1 MKKIF
6 SYIFLLLLLFELT
19 TLYNNIYKIQVG
31 LFNQKDSK
39 NTSKIIDNIFYN
51 RIYLNLSIGTPNQ
64 IMPFELDITT
74 QTFSVSDK
82 AFNKNQS
89 LTYEQISK
97 SEVFFDYDDVT
108 LGYHSKDILNLNNFN
123 NNYFSKKINF
133 ILGTKYQIDKN
144 ENMGIIGLSI
154 SKRGHSGVYTFF
166 QSLKKEEIINSSIW
180 TIKYN
185 KNLNLF
191 DLIYYNKQKD
201 NIIGEFIF
209 GDEPHNYE
217 SDKNKYN
224 QKNYYITPA
233 LSNKGTI
240 YWDIEFNNIY
250 LTFNK
255 DKYNR
260 VSFSGEKYAEI
271 MINYSFMI
279 GQEKF
284 FDFIIK
290 KFFYPFIND
299 NIF

>member
-6 SYIFLLLLLFELT
+6 SYIFLLLLFELT
-19 TLYNNIYKIQVG
+19 TLYNNIYKNQLG

-51 RIYLNLSIGTPNQ
+51 RIYLNLSIATPIQ

-74 QTFSVSDK
+74 QTFSVSNK

-97 SEVFFDYDDVT
+97 SGVFFDYDDVT
-108 LGYHSKDILNLNNFN
+108 LGYNSKDILNLNNFN

-154 SKRGHSGVYTFF
+154 SKRGHSGVYPFF

-224 QKNYYITPA
+224 QKNYYIIPA
-233 LSNKGTI
+233 LSDKGTI
-240 YWDIEFNNIY
+240 YWDIEFDNIY

-255 DKYNR
+255 DKYNK

-279 GQEKF
+279 DQKNFLILLSKNF
-284 FDFIIK
+284 FILL
-290 KFFYPFIND
+290 
-299 NIF
+299 

>member
-1 MKKIF
+1 
-6 SYIFLLLLLFELT
+6 
-19 TLYNNIYKIQVG
+19 
-31 LFNQKDSK
+31 
-39 NTSKIIDNIFYN
+39 
-51 RIYLNLSIGTPNQ
+51 
-64 IMPFELDITT
+64 
-74 QTFSVSDK
+74 
-82 AFNKNQS
+82 
-89 LTYEQISK
+89 
-97 SEVFFDYDDVT
+97 
-108 LGYHSKDILNLNNFN
+108 
-123 NNYFSKKINF
+123 
-133 ILGTKYQIDKN
+133 
-144 ENMGIIGLSI
+144 MGIIGLSI
-154 SKRGHSGVYTFF
+154 SKRGHSGVYPFF

-201 NIIGEFIF
+201 NIIGKFIF

-224 QKNYYITPA
+224 KKNYYITPA

-279 GQEKF
+279 GPDKF

-290 KFFYPFIND
+290 NFFYPFIND
-299 NIF
+299 KICSERKIQSFYYYIECDSDSNFKIETFPEISLEHIDLETTFNLTYKDLFILDEANKKYIFLIFKEEYLTNWVLSSFFFKKISINF